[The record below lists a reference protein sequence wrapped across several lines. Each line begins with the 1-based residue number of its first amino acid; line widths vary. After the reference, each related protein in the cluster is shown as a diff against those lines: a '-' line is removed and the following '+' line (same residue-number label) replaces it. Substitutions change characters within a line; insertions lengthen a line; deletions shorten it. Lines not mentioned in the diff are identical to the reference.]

1 MDKNSLKI
9 PSKWKYP
16 LLLWVISIFLLFPG
30 ITGDSLL
37 LQGDEVMHLKTI
49 RESIESKSYLHP
61 ELGGYSNPY
70 KPPLLFWTGMLGN
83 TIFGVGLL
91 GERFPSVLLG
101 AFSVVLVFLV
111 LTSLGVRSFLSFGIG
126 IGFLTSLG
134 IFKFSRLAMM
144 EIYLVFF
151 LLLGLYFYIRYLL
164 SGKNLFFILSAFA
177 VGLGALLKGPILLV
191 YFGIILLTHWML
203 GKLRIRRGR
212 TVWVGRRTSFLVL
225 SGPSLK
231 SLAFIWGPISLLPL
245 ILWFLAII
253 LWTDQGL
260 AFVKFFM
267 GTENFGKF
275 GSENQPEGRLALGL
289 IGYTLPWSVL
299 FLVGSWKIFFQKE
312 KSRKQFIA
320 KWLLLSAVYIFLLH
334 LVPNRKDAYYTLPS
348 IALGCIALGLGL
360 RHTIL
365 RKMLRSPIHV
375 GFQILLATLLFIG
388 SLFLENR
395 FPFLFLIPFGFIF
408 YGMFAHWYLKK
419 ERLYGVS
426 SGVLAPIVMVLFF
439 QVFLLPSVPNRIPIL
454 DPNEYPEVCIIS
466 KNPWDAWE
474 IENYSI
480 GVTAT
485 HSPFITKSCMEGGKP
500 ILFFEGTAISE
511 DLPSGYFIDK
521 SWKLW
526 AGNLPDLTSG
536 FPRIDDPSLYKTVFL
551 YSKSSSN
558 IGEIK

>member
-1 MDKNSLKI
+1 MDANFMNT
-9 PSKWKYP
+9 PSKWKYA
-16 LLLWVISIFLLFPG
+16 LILWVISLFLLFPG

-61 ELGGYSNPY
+61 VLSGYSNPY

-83 TIFGVGLL
+83 TIFGAGLL
-91 GERFPSVLLG
+91 GERLPSVILG
-101 AFSVVLVFLV
+101 SFSVVLIFLI
-111 LTSLGVRSFLSFGIG
+111 LTSFGIRSLLSFGWG

-144 EIYLVFF
+144 EIYLIFF
-151 LLLGLYFYIRYLL
+151 LLLGLYFYILYIQ
-164 SGKNLFFILSAFA
+164 SGNKLAFTLSAFV

-191 YFGIILLTHWML
+191 YFGIILITHWLL
-203 GKLRIRRGR
+203 GKLRIRKGK
-212 TVWVGRRTSFLVL
+212 TVWVGRKTSFLIL

-231 SLAFIWGPISLLPL
+231 SLFFAWGPISLLPL
-245 ILWFLAII
+245 ILWFGAIV

-260 AFVKFFM
+260 AFVKFFL

-289 IGYTLPWSVL
+289 IGYTLPWSII
-299 FLVGSWKIFFQKE
+299 FLMGSWKIFSQKE

-334 LVPNRKDAYYTLPS
+334 LIPNRKDAYYTLPS
-348 IALGCIALGLGL
+348 IALGFIAIGLGL

-365 RKMLRSPIHV
+365 RRFLRSPFHIS
-375 GFQILLATLLFIG
+375 FQVLLATLLLAG
-388 SLFLENR
+388 SLFLENQ
-395 FPFLFLIPFGFIF
+395 FPFLFLIPFGFIL
-408 YGMFAHWYLKK
+408 YGLFAHWILKK
-419 ERLYGVS
+419 ERLYGLS
-426 SGVLAPIVMVLFF
+426 SGVFAPIVMVLFF

-454 DPNEYPEVCIIS
+454 DPIHYPEICVIS

-474 IENYSI
+474 IENYSL
-480 GVTAT
+480 GVSTT
-485 HSPFITKSCMEGGKP
+485 HSPFLTKGCLDSGKP
-500 ILFFEGTAISE
+500 ILFFDGNSSE
-511 DLPSGYFIDK
+511 DLPSEYFITE

-526 AGNLPDLTSG
+526 AGEIPDLKLG

-551 YSKSSSN
+551 YSKPNSI